1 MSKTVPID
9 YYRDLED
16 PECLNSQYYDDD
28 KNFANLS
35 TTLQFL
41 HLAETMAEYGKEALE
56 GKQLE
61 AAKNFGFVTDHSNPD
76 NSNPDNSW
84 FTTVANAFSSIPK
97 EHIFFATLLATSHA
111 AHAYRHVTFNTPDNS
126 NADNFDTE
134 NSNVVHHR
142 SARAAGDIPISSF
155 VDLDNENCFFVGL
168 HRSSWNR
175 GSKDTIN
182 TRCSGEPCIHRE
194 NSQLTPWVA
203 KHWWEYNIGLAEPKA
218 ISGGKVQMDYTY
230 NTPNYGWG
238 YDIKYGSEVLSC
250 NEPLTP
256 FYSHYKE
263 STNLYQSKQFTE
275 AMTEIELA
283 LKEEPNNQLAINR
296 NNLLREL
303 VKTTTTEPSSSTSE
317 ASSTTTSTTPEKIT
331 ETSLTSL
338 ITEAS
343 TTKENSST
351 AMPKDNTTQAEPSTP
366 TAPQDQTTPS
376 AEDQGWLW
384 NKVVAPIAETA
395 AAVVTTAV
403 IAYALHKLRQC
414 YNKNKTKE
422 ELDVELKNFYE
433 PSLLKLVD
441 QIIPINDNDYTDG
454 IQDLLVPLAG
464 TGNLDSDLNSAAA

>member
-76 NSNPDNSW
+76 NSNPNNSW

-142 SARAAGDIPISSF
+142 SARAASTSEIWREIDLKNQCFKFEIVREKFYDWGENPQSTTLYVKCTDKPCSEKGNVVEGRTYVDSKKAFQFEPPALWLDDSSIGYDMKTVTTKYSF
-155 VDLDNENCFFVGL
+155 LE
-168 HRSSWNR
+168 
-175 GSKDTIN
+175 SKDRPN
-182 TRCSGEPCIHRE
+182 TF
-194 NSQLTPWVA
+194 
-203 KHWWEYNIGLAEPKA
+203 
-218 ISGGKVQMDYTY
+218 
-230 NTPNYGWG
+230 
-238 YDIKYGSEVLSC
+238 
-250 NEPLTP
+250 PL
-256 FYSHYKE
+256 E
-263 STNLYQSKQFTE
+263 FTH
-275 AMTEIELA
+275 TCH
-283 LKEEPNNQLAINR
+283 
-296 NNLLREL
+296 
-303 VKTTTTEPSSSTSE
+303 EPSSSTSE

-403 IAYALHKLRQC
+403 IVYALHKLKQC

-422 ELDVELKNFYE
+422 ELNVELKNCDE

-454 IQDLLVPLAG
+454 IKDLLVPLAG